1 MICNSMNVYPV
12 GCSSKYAQGALG
24 HTVSMS
30 TWSMS
35 LCCTATDRGPI
46 ASLGQGPLYL
56 DARGPLP
63 AGHATLPFPLPK
75 IFLMVKFFGLEE

>member
-1 MICNSMNVYPV
+1 MIYNSMNVYPV

-35 LCCTATDRGPI
+35 LCCTTVSDYEWLWAAVRALCI
-46 ASLGQGPLYL
+46 
-56 DARGPLP
+56 
-63 AGHATLPFPLPK
+63 
-75 IFLMVKFFGLEE
+75 